1 MPMQQ
6 LPANVMARGKRR
18 ARSSSSA
25 RSSAAP
31 PDMKSESSDDES
43 FEYKRPRR
51 QLTKIKVG
59 SSAQN
64 PIALSSESSDD
75 ETINETTGLPMD
87 NVSSSEE
94 EWSEGCTRGGFDQ
107 EEEEDDEETEE
118 DSSSGLDTDEEEE
131 SDEDLGPVANSQK
144 VQNGKAGS
152 DVEFQGGKQKTGE
165 VKANF
170 EAEDGDTSGGRDAGK
185 SRQNHK
191 GPRPLLT
198 TSQRKR
204 NGVMQ
209 TSARWRMN
217 DTGKKHTNSHRG
229 KPKYSGSAKGKPRQV
244 AKKARSAPRN
254 LLENTN
260 TQGEDVGENDDTS
273 FDLGVDLYGESPPR
287 RPPSRVHSR
296 ANSVRSSPAT
306 SVVAGSPPPDS
317 AIQQKDAPSPAR
329 SISETADCHA
339 VPAVSASPQS
349 PLVSSNVVHTL
360 NPCDYKKGDEGSS
373 SDMSMELTQV
383 VLPPDRKNKYHLRV
397 SVSSDKP
404 LLHTI
409 WVKNLSS
416 HEQREY
422 SFADV
427 RELPGADPSIR
438 VPTRA
443 VLTALFRCLSSQP
456 DAEVIVGPEPK
467 ATAGSKT
474 TFEKGEV
481 KLVTSTAEKGSA
493 EADGGDGWTL
503 VVVYPNL
510 DLFEVL
516 HNFPLKLVPAE
527 QRLQQLLKE
536 VESLRDQ
543 LTLVQSD
550 RDRLCEQLCQQE
562 EENERA
568 LVQQVEERVRARMA
582 TQYSR
587 VQEQQSREEI
597 ERRVAK
603 LVQVKTADLVQAQET
618 EKRNRD
624 RARRWVFAHSDW
636 MSSFQPC
643 RALIAVGSGHAG
655 TSLLQ
660 PGAEAATRKYVVEWK
675 NVDEIAEPFFQPS
688 NMSDGGLMRSITVVK
703 GGVYQ
708 VNANVSHD
716 SLAALRLVVTSAS
729 SGENAGIR
737 REISPTKVSLYDNKR
752 RVSRVDTMLKL
763 RALDQ
768 LSLELELLDSVVVA
782 PSGTE
787 EWLRSPMP
795 AHNRFLVVVL
805 DEHALHA

>member
-1 MPMQQ
+1 MDPEERRKRHGKTPRNKAHKRGIDYFLGEAELVAYARKRRIFGEETMPMQQ

-18 ARSSSSA
+18 ARSSSIA

-118 DSSSGLDTDEEEE
+118 DSSSGLDTDEEED

-165 VKANF
+165 
-170 EAEDGDTSGGRDAGK
+170 
-185 SRQNHK
+185 
-191 GPRPLLT
+191 
-198 TSQRKR
+198 
-204 NGVMQ
+204 
-209 TSARWRMN
+209 
-217 DTGKKHTNSHRG
+217 
-229 KPKYSGSAKGKPRQV
+229 
-244 AKKARSAPRN
+244 
-254 LLENTN
+254 
-260 TQGEDVGENDDTS
+260 DVGENDDTS
-273 FDLGVDLYGESPPR
+273 FDLGVDQY
-287 RPPSRVHSR
+287 
-296 ANSVRSSPAT
+296 
-306 SVVAGSPPPDS
+306 
-317 AIQQKDAPSPAR
+317 
-329 SISETADCHA
+329 
-339 VPAVSASPQS
+339 
-349 PLVSSNVVHTL
+349 
-360 NPCDYKKGDEGSS
+360 
-373 SDMSMELTQV
+373 
-383 VLPPDRKNKYHLRV
+383 
-397 SVSSDKP
+397 
-404 LLHTI
+404 
-409 WVKNLSS
+409 
-416 HEQREY
+416 
-422 SFADV
+422 
-427 RELPGADPSIR
+427 
-438 VPTRA
+438 
-443 VLTALFRCLSSQP
+443 
-456 DAEVIVGPEPK
+456 
-467 ATAGSKT
+467 
-474 TFEKGEV
+474 
-481 KLVTSTAEKGSA
+481 GSA

-550 RDRLCEQLCQQE
+550 RDKLCEQLCQQE

-568 LVQQVEERVRARMA
+568 LVQQVEE
-582 TQYSR
+582 
-587 VQEQQSREEI
+587 QEQQSREEI

-624 RARRWVFAHSDW
+624 RARS
-636 MSSFQPC
+636 QEQKLL
-643 RALIAVGSGHAG
+643 RAI
-655 TSLLQ
+655 
-660 PGAEAATRKYVVEWK
+660 
-675 NVDEIAEPFFQPS
+675 
-688 NMSDGGLMRSITVVK
+688 
-703 GGVYQ
+703 
-708 VNANVSHD
+708 
-716 SLAALRLVVTSAS
+716 TSAS